1 MENNDKQNGSRGSKP
16 WGERSG
22 DSRGRSYE
30 RKPFN
35 RDGEGRSSGYSN
47 NSYRR
52 YNKEGE
58 NSERE
63 GSSRRMNTEGTERRP
78 FRRFDDKG
86 GEGRE
91 FKPRRRFNSENGER
105 RPFNRDNN
113 GENRPRRFDSENGER
128 RSFNRD
134 NNGENRPRRFDNE
147 NGERRPFNRGND
159 EGRPRR
165 FGNDSGE
172 RRSFGRD
179 NDRFGGNRGFR
190 SPRFGDS
197 KFGGKSE
204 KNYERPTEFVS
215 IDKNLLNR
223 IYDDEWSD
231 TEVLVD
237 YEMPQEEE
245 VEIKQPATEAEGYR
259 INRFISGAGVCSRRA
274 ADDYIA
280 NGKITLNGT
289 VVTDFST
296 KVFPGDEVC
305 LDGKKLTSQKLV
317 YIVFNKPK
325 DCICTKSDELGR
337 RTIYD
342 YIKSDVEVKNVGRL
356 DRDTTGVM
364 LLTNDG
370 DLIERLSHP
379 RYNKM
384 KIYHVFLNKNLSTQ
398 DLETIKGGVDLEMVL
413 SEDGTEQK
421 GGHIDVDDIQYV
433 EGEKNQVG
441 IQIHSGL
448 YHVVRRIFEKY
459 GYTVEKLDR
468 VYFSGLTKRDL
479 PRGRWRFLSQKEV
492 TMLKRG
498 AFA

>member
-91 FKPRRRFNSENGER
+91 FKPRRRFNS
-105 RPFNRDNN
+105 
-113 GENRPRRFDSENGER
+113 
-128 RSFNRD
+128 
-134 NNGENRPRRFDNE
+134 E

>member
-1 MENNDKQNGSRGSKP
+1 MENNDKQYDSRGSKP
-16 WGERSG
+16 WGDRDGE
-22 DSRGRSYE
+22 SRGRDRFSRERSYG

-35 RDGEGRSSGYSN
+35 RDGEGRSRSYSN
-47 NSYRR
+47 NSYKK
-52 YNKEGE
+52 YNNEGG
-58 NSERE
+58 NSEQE
-63 GSSRRMNTEGTERRP
+63 GTPRAFGEDRPRRFNAEGTEHRS
-78 FRRFDDKG
+78 FRKFDDKG
-86 GEGRE
+86 GGRE
-91 FKPRRRFNSENGER
+91 FKPRRNFGDGDRPHRGFEDRNNFSSFKKDNEGGQEGQSENREFRPHRRFDKNREGRDFKPRRPYNSEN
-105 RPFNRDNN
+105 
-113 GENRPRRFDSENGER
+113 
-128 RSFNRD
+128 
-134 NNGENRPRRFDNE
+134 
-147 NGERRPFNRGND
+147 
-159 EGRPRR
+159 
-165 FGNDSGE
+165 GE

-179 NDRFGGNRGFR
+179 NDRFGGRRDFR
-190 SPRFGDS
+190 PSRFGDS
-197 KFGGKSE
+197 KPRTKT
-204 KNYERPTEFVS
+204 YENPTDFVS
-215 IDKNLLNR
+215 IDKNLLSRNF
-223 IYDDEWSD
+223 DNEWSD
-231 TEVLVD
+231 TEVITD

-245 VEIKQPATEAEGYR
+245 QEIKEPATEAEGYR
-259 INRFISGAGVCSRRA
+259 INRFISGAGICSRRA
-274 ADDYIA
+274 ADDFIA
-280 NGKITLNGT
+280 SGRITLNGN
-289 VVTDFST
+289 VVTDYST

-370 DLIERLSHP
+370 DMIERLTHP

-384 KIYHVFLNKNLSTQ
+384 KIYHVFLNKNLSTD
-398 DLETIKGGVDLEMVL
+398 DLESIRAGVDLDPVM
-413 SEDGTEQK
+413 SEDETEQK
-421 GGHIDVDDIQYV
+421 GGHIDVDDLQYV
-433 EGEKNQVG
+433 DGEKNQVG

-479 PRGRWRFLSQKEV
+479 PRGRWRYLSQKEV
-492 TMLKRG
+492 AILKRG